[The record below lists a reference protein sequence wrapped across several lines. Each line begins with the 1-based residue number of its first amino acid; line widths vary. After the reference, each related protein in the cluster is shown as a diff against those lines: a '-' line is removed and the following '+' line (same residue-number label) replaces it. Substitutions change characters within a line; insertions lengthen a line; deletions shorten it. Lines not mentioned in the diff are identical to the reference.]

1 MGVDRWRAG
10 AVDVHAVSSATARV
24 KAPHLIIGI
33 ASSTLAGLLG
43 FEDRHPQFASLANVL
58 KRFRGGDVGSC

>member
-1 MGVDRWRAG
+1 MGVDRSPAG

-24 KAPHLIIGI
+24 KAPDLIAGI

-43 FEDRHPQFASLANVL
+43 FEDRDANSLSLDLQA
-58 KRFRGGDVGSC
+58 GDATV

>member
-1 MGVDRWRAG
+1 MAVGVDRSPAG

-43 FEDRHPQFASLANVL
+43 FEDRDANSLSLDLQA
-58 KRFRGGDVGSC
+58 GDATV